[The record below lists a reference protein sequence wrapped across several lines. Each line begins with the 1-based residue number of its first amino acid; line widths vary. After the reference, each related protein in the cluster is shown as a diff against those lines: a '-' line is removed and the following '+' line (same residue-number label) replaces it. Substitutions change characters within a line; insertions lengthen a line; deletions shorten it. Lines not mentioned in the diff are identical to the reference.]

1 MGEGRCSGN
10 STNVITMLILCMF
23 VFHPKMI
30 CAEIFTVGDGQG
42 WSFGVENWPAG
53 KTFKAGDTLVF
64 NYAPALHNV
73 VKVSAADFNACV
85 PKPLSGSTVFTSGAD
100 RIVLVKGTN
109 FFLCGIPGHCG
120 AGQKI
125 AVNAI

>member
-1 MGEGRCSGN
+1 
-10 STNVITMLILCMF
+10 MLLLCIF
-23 VFHPKMI
+23 VFHPNMI
-30 CAEIFTVGDGQG
+30 HAVIFTVGDGQG
-42 WSFGVENWPAG
+42 WSFGIQNWPAG

-64 NYAPALHNV
+64 NYAPSLHNV
-73 VKVSAADFNACV
+73 VKVSEADFNACV
-85 PKPLSGSTVFTSGAD
+85 SKPLSGTRIFTSGAD

-109 FFLCGIPGHCG
+109 FFLCGVPGHCG